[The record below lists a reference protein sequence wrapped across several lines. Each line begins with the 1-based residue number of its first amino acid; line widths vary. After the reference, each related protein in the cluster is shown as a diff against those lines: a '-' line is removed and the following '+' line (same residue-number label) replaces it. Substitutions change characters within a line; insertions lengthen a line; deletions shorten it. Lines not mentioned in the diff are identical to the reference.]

1 MPIRRSTPIQPACS
15 ANQDVYVSAVNDVKT
30 LVIVGSGGGGIA
42 GVAGSIDVGVVRN
55 DVTAFIAGS
64 DVNAK
69 RDIAVNALA
78 NREVQS
84 YAVSV
89 GGGVVGVAG
98 AISVYVLGGN
108 LDSTYTVSTN
118 DSGGTASDNAL
129 LSDDG
134 TGTGIGST
142 DGDLTITGLTDIL
155 GDFMNPD
162 TGTTQDE
169 VAQEGAL
176 LANGAYDDSGD
187 TLGTPIT
194 TATGETVGNT
204 GTVGTQTVPRGV
216 SAFIGSNAGID
227 AGRNVDLDA
236 RERIKM
242 TMVTGS
248 VGGGAVGAG
257 ASITI
262 LVLDDP
268 VQAFIGE
275 DASVEAG
282 SDVTL
287 DAALTE
293 DVYGL
298 AVAGQLAIRE

>member
-1 MPIRRSTPIQPACS
+1 MTVYNGQLDESTGAFGLTGATDNVRGLVVVAVSSENIFALAATGAGGLGAGVAGAVTVQVVNSDTRAYIDANS
-15 ANQDVYVSAVNDVKT
+15 KINTNTTGVNANQDVHVSAVNDVKT

-78 NREVQS
+78 NRDVQS

-108 LDSTYTVSTN
+108 LESSYTVNTN

-155 GDFMNPD
+155 GDF
-162 TGTTQDE
+162 
-169 VAQEGAL
+169 
-176 LANGAYDDSGD
+176 
-187 TLGTPIT
+187 
-194 TATGETVGNT
+194 
-204 GTVGTQTVPRGV
+204 
-216 SAFIGSNAGID
+216 IGS
-227 AGRNVDLDA
+227 
-236 RERIKM
+236 
-242 TMVTGS
+242 
-248 VGGGAVGAG
+248 
-257 ASITI
+257 
-262 LVLDDP
+262 
-268 VQAFIGE
+268 
-275 DASVEAG
+275 
-282 SDVTL
+282 
-287 DAALTE
+287 
-293 DVYGL
+293 
-298 AVAGQLAIRE
+298 